1 MILKAIYNYFFLL
14 HSIVVCYFCS
24 ASRLIV
30 CQIPSAVLSFRRG
43 VVFIVVHDTKI
54 RFVYHFLIS
63 LHIGSSA
70 CVLHIFREVCI
81 FIMLKH
87 TALASA
93 YPNPFCTSV
102 KISPIKFSTTTIASF
117 VALHGVDS
125 LGTSAAHLQKKNL
138 LKLIRLI

>member
-54 RFVYHFLIS
+54 RFVYHFLIAF
-63 LHIGSSA
+63 HIGSSA
-70 CVLHIFREVCI
+70 CVLHMLREVCI
-81 FIMLKH
+81 FIMLKQ
-87 TALASA
+87 TILVPIGNMLKCRPDI
-93 YPNPFCTSV
+93 YPFEVRIFFFQFGNDFMT
-102 KISPIKFSTTTIASF
+102 
-117 VALHGVDS
+117 
-125 LGTSAAHLQKKNL
+125 
-138 LKLIRLI
+138 

>member
-70 CVLHIFREVCI
+70 CVLHMFREVCI
-81 FIMLKH
+81 FIMLKQ
-87 TALASA
+87 TTDNKRGIEQTKSYKRANSLLDTQIQKTQSE
-93 YPNPFCTSV
+93 
-102 KISPIKFSTTTIASF
+102 KI
-117 VALHGVDS
+117 
-125 LGTSAAHLQKKNL
+125 GTSQKTYKQFS
-138 LKLIRLI
+138 

>member
-63 LHIGSSA
+63 LHIGYSA
-70 CVLHIFREVCI
+70 CIFHMFMEACY
-81 FIMLKH
+81 FIMIYQVFFRAIMNMLKSRSYIYQFDVRIFFKIPLRPYSISH
-87 TALASA
+87 QI
-93 YPNPFCTSV
+93 NFCARRGRCQL
-102 KISPIKFSTTTIASF
+102 FR
-117 VALHGVDS
+117 S
-125 LGTSAAHLQKKNL
+125 LLN
-138 LKLIRLI
+138 RL